1 MEPIGWIDW
10 LAGMLAI
17 MILASGL
24 VMLLKGVSAMNRN

>member
-1 MEPIGWIDW
+1 
-10 LAGMLAI
+10 MLAI